1 MHKFVKK
8 SVFDLAD
15 TVYKIANLD
24 VLDKKNH
31 KAAAET
37 EVSFAAKATLA
48 NIIKNKALSEK
59 GILEFRM
66 ECTKFICHGTSK
78 ILERSFLN
86 YKLVR
91 SLFCLNP
98 QKMIE
103 LPEESTK
110 AFEIVLSKLI
120 EAKWRSNSV
129 VDDLLEQ

>member
-1 MHKFVKK
+1 M
-8 SVFDLAD
+8 
-15 TVYKIANLD
+15 
-24 VLDKKNH
+24 
-31 KAAAET
+31 
-37 EVSFAAKATLA
+37 
-48 NIIKNKALSEK
+48 SER

-66 ECTKFICHGTSK
+66 ECTKFISHGTSK
-78 ILERSFLN
+78 ILERSFMK

-110 AFEIVLSKLI
+110 AIEIVLLKLI

-129 VDDLLEQ
+129 AGDLLEQ